1 MQGEHRKVLAVR
13 IIDKIAEI
21 CNIMLGEFA
30 NVIFFSYLCASLRK
44 EERTGKQKLSQ
55 YMKDY
60 QLTSDGLYAY
70 EYPRASVTADAVLFA
85 EKDGQ
90 MHVLLIQRGND
101 PYKGYW
107 AFPGGFLNMDE
118 TVALCAERELQ
129 EETGIVLT
137 GMQLVGIYSDV
148 ERDPR
153 GRVITAAYTAM
164 TSMPE
169 AYAGDDAAAAR
180 WWPLSALPELAFDH
194 KLILSDA
201 KRVLGIE

>member
-1 MQGEHRKVLAVR
+1 M
-13 IIDKIAEI
+13 
-21 CNIMLGEFA
+21 
-30 NVIFFSYLCASLRK
+30 NVQTRQ
-44 EERTGKQKLSQ
+44 R
-55 YMKDY
+55 MKDY
-60 QLTSDGLYAY
+60 QLTPDGLYAY
-70 EYPRASVTADAVLFA
+70 RWPRASVTADAVLFA

-90 MHVLLIQRGND
+90 MHVLLIQRGNE

-118 TVALCAERELQ
+118 TVAHCAERELE
-129 EETGIVLT
+129 EETGIRLT

-169 AYAGDDAAAAR
+169 ANAADDAAAAQ
-180 WWPLSALPELAFDH
+180 WWPLNALPELAFDH
-194 KLILSDA
+194 LTILHDA
-201 KRVLGIE
+201 MRVL

>member
-1 MQGEHRKVLAVR
+1 MRDYK
-13 IIDKIAEI
+13 
-21 CNIMLGEFA
+21 
-30 NVIFFSYLCASLRK
+30 
-44 EERTGKQKLSQ
+44 RTE
-55 YMKDY
+55 
-60 QLTSDGLYAY
+60 DGLYAY

-90 MHVLLIQRGND
+90 IYVLLIQRGND

-118 TVALCAERELQ
+118 TVAHCAERELE

-164 TSMPE
+164 TTMPE
-169 AYAGDDAAAAR
+169 ANAADDAAAAQ
-180 WWPLSALPELAFDH
+180 WWPLNNLPELAFDH
-194 KLILSDA
+194 DVILEDA
-201 KRVLGIE
+201 KRVLNID